1 MADMVMWGWWSDAP
15 PVKLGVHGSGV
26 HGSGVH
32 GSGVHGSAACSSAPT
47 SAADVDGASS
57 AVLVTSHV
65 ARGRLTVLVL
75 ASWCART

>member
-1 MADMVMWGWWSDAP
+1 MGIGKADMVMCGWWSDAP

-26 HGSGVH
+26 HGSG
-32 GSGVHGSAACSSAPT
+32 ACSSAPT
-47 SAADVDGASS
+47 SAADVDGNSS

-65 ARGRLTVLVL
+65 ARGRLAVLVI

>member
-1 MADMVMWGWWSDAP
+1 MADMLMCGWWSDAP

-26 HGSGVH
+26 HGSG
-32 GSGVHGSAACSSAPT
+32 ACSSAPT
-47 SAADVDGASS
+47 SAADVDGNSS

-65 ARGRLTVLVL
+65 ARGRLAVLVI

>member
-1 MADMVMWGWWSDAP
+1 MADMRMCGWWSDAP

-26 HGSGVH
+26 HGS
-32 GSGVHGSAACSSAPT
+32 AACSGAPT
-47 SAADVDGASS
+47 SSADVDGNSS

-65 ARGRLTVLVL
+65 ARGRLAVLVI

>member
-1 MADMVMWGWWSDAP
+1 MADMLMCGWWSDAP

-26 HGSGVH
+26 HGS
-32 GSGVHGSAACSSAPT
+32 AACSGAPT
-47 SAADVDGASS
+47 SAADVDGNSS

-65 ARGRLTVLVL
+65 ARGRLAVLVI

>member
-15 PVKLGVHGSGV
+15 PVKLGVHGAGV
-26 HGSGVH
+26 HGA
-32 GSGVHGSAACSSAPT
+32 AACSSAPT